1 MNNYFLVYNNKNLIE
16 KMVIFNYHLI
26 CSSRGCQEGKN
37 FKVPLDKY
45 NDDGN
50 CLLTVKEKKEF
61 LFLCKNCCIINT
73 INFNVIANRET
84 IKLIKGRKLEKST
97 KFYDNFCEEL
107 KVLEQ
112 KHKDFLEELRKLK
125 LQ

>member
-1 MNNYFLVYNNKNLIE
+1 
-16 KMVIFNYHLI
+16 MVIFNYHLI
-26 CSSRGCQEGKN
+26 CSSRGCQEGKK

>member
-1 MNNYFLVYNNKNLIE
+1 
-16 KMVIFNYHLI
+16 MVIFNYHLI

-61 LFLCKNCCIINT
+61 C
-73 INFNVIANRET
+73 
-84 IKLIKGRKLEKST
+84 
-97 KFYDNFCEEL
+97 FCVKTVVSL
-107 KVLEQ
+107 TL
-112 KHKDFLEELRKLK
+112 
-125 LQ
+125 